1 MLTRRQIITTSL
13 FAALAS
19 SVAAQTPATERVKV
33 VFQISDDDPKRW
45 NLVLNNV
52 KNVQDEL
59 GKDKVDIEV
68 VAYGPGLG
76 ILKLD
81 SAVNSRAAATLSSGA
96 KLIACENTMRAS
108 KIERADLIDG
118 VSYVKA
124 GVVHLV
130 ERQRAGWSYIR
141 P

>member
-1 MLTRRQIITTSL
+1 MLTRRQIITASL
-13 FAALAS
+13 LAALAS

-81 SAVNSRAAATLSSGA
+81 SVVNSRAAATLSSGA
-96 KLIACENTMRAS
+96 KLIACENTMRTN

-118 VSYVKA
+118 VGYVKA